1 MLKKVINSRF
11 LKKILFYLAIYTL
24 EDSVLFRF
32 FQKKIQILLLF
43 FVDKIKNNFAG
54 CRFLCI
60 FALSFEREIVTNS
73 NSTNYE

>member
-11 LKKILFYLAIYTL
+11 LKKFLFYLAIYTL

-32 FQKKIQILLLF
+32 FQKKSKFYYF
-43 FVDKIKNNFAG
+43 FVDKIKNNFARY
-54 CRFLCI
+54 RFLCI
-60 FALSFEREIVTNS
+60 FALSFEKEIVTNS

>member
-11 LKKILFYLAIYTL
+11 LKKFLFYLAIYTL

-32 FQKKIQILLLF
+32 FQKKSFFITF
-43 FVDKIKNNFAG
+43 FVDKIKNNFAR

-60 FALSFEREIVTNS
+60 FALSFEDEIITNS
-73 NSTNYE
+73 NSTTYE